1 MTHSDIQIITAGA
14 EEIVINRNELAE
26 RLHTDRNF
34 TAPLLEH
41 CQQRLQQVIRYR
53 CACIRTSVDLSTA
66 NICDFGSMTIP
77 SHALYRNLNGC
88 QEVFIMA
95 LTTGIA
101 VDRLLSRLNITSQ
114 AEHFMTDALSSAA
127 IESFC
132 DVVCD
137 RLRKGLICAPRF
149 SPGYGDVS
157 LTFQQPL
164 LQRLDAYEQLGIT
177 LNSAFLMTPVKS
189 ITAIMGIRSS
199 CHNDNR
205 EGDV

>member
-53 CACIRTSVDLSTA
+53 CACIRTSVDLSTD
-66 NICDFGSMTIP
+66 NICDFGFMTIP

-137 RLRKGLICAPRF
+137 RLRKGLSEPLPKLQQLYRWSLQPKILQPCLQNRRRPPLCAN
-149 SPGYGDVS
+149 
-157 LTFQQPL
+157 PL
-164 LQRLDAYEQLGIT
+164 K
-177 LNSAFLMTPVKS
+177 FPP
-189 ITAIMGIRSS
+189 
-199 CHNDNR
+199 
-205 EGDV
+205 